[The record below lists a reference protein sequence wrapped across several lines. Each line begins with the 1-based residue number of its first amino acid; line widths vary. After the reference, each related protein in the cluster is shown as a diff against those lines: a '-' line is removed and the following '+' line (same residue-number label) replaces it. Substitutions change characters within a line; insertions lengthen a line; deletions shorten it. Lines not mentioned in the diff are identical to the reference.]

1 MNMPD
6 QIVHIGF
13 PKTATTFLQ
22 RSVFPAISGINY
34 IDYHK
39 SVELLSSLIYLD
51 DLDYS
56 PKVVEKNLKSHLSD
70 SVNLTSFEGLCGA
83 PFIYK
88 GLGRSAI
95 AGRLKELGFNKVI
108 ITLRDQESLIDSI
121 YRQHILQGGVVKF
134 KDFVDLDG
142 KFNLYNR
149 SFNLEYL
156 NYFKL
161 IKLYREV
168 FGTQNVIVLSHKE
181 LVTDQQSYIRKLVD
195 FIHPGSPELKISHQS
210 ENPAL
215 TNLSINLLR
224 IINHF
229 IFTSQ
234 KPNHLI
240 WNKISTKYISKSF
253 QAILDPYFFRFFSSK
268 KSYVKTK
275 ECVFLKQYYAHSNE
289 QLSKLLGNEFSL

>member
-1 MNMPD
+1 MPD
-6 QIVHIGF
+6 QIAHIGF

-22 RSVFPAISGINY
+22 RSVFPAIKGVNY
-34 IDYHK
+34 IDYHT

-56 PKVVEKNLKSHLSD
+56 PKVVEENLKSHLSD
-70 SVNLTSFEGLCGA
+70 SPNLMSFEGLCGA

-108 ITLRDQESLIDSI
+108 ITLREQESLIDSI
-121 YRQHILQGGVVKF
+121 YRQHILQGGVVRF
-134 KDFVDLDG
+134 KDFIDIDG

-156 NYFKL
+156 NYYKL

-168 FGTQNVIVLSHKE
+168 FGTQSVIVLSHKE
-181 LVTDQQSYIRKLVD
+181 LVTDQQSYVRKLVD
-195 FIHPGSPELKISHQS
+195 FIHRGSPELEISKRS

-224 IINHF
+224 IVNHF
-229 IFTSQ
+229 IFTSL

-240 WNKISTKYISKSF
+240 WNKISTRYVSKGF
-253 QAILDPYFFRFFSSK
+253 QAILDPYFFRIISSK
-268 KSYVKTK
+268 KSYVKPK
-275 ECVFLKQYYAHSNE
+275 EREFLAEYYAQGNK
-289 QLSKLLGNEFSL
+289 QLAELLGNNFSL